1 MKIPNGHSH
10 QTFRLGYKIA
20 LDEIEEELYKIQWKM
35 MDSCEVRDLI
45 LDFIQELKDKV
56 NKK

>member
-1 MKIPNGHSH
+1 
-10 QTFRLGYKIA
+10 
-20 LDEIEEELYKIQWKM
+20 
-35 MDSCEVRDLI
+35 MDSCEVRDSI

>member
-1 MKIPNGHSH
+1 MKIPKEHNH
-10 QTFRLGYKIA
+10 QTFKLGYKIA
-20 LDEIEEELYKIQWKM
+20 LDEIEHATLEIQCKM
-35 MDSCEVRDLI
+35 MDSCEVRDSI